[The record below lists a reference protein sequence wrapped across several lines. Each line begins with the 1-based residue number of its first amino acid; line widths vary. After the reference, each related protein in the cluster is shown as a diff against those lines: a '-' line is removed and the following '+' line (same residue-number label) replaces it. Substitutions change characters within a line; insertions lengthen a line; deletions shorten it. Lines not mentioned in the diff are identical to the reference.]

1 MFSRYHDLML
11 KPFNS
16 FDTFRLID
24 DLYGQ
29 TCNLKSSSSSYRVDS
44 TDDGLEL
51 SLDLPGVKGKDLNV
65 QVTDRLITVSG
76 KLRGEDFKHSYR
88 ISKDYDPETIDAAME
103 DGVLTLSFNKSKDS
117 VTRSIEVKTKQ

>member
-65 QVTDRLITVSG
+65 QVTDRLITVNG

-88 ISKDYDPETIDAAME
+88 ISKDYDPETIDATME
-103 DGVLTLSFNKSKDS
+103 DGVLSLKFAKTPRASPKVID
-117 VTRSIEVKTKQ
+117 VKVK